1 MQFSCI
7 IFDETGAHKDV
18 FMYLC
23 RNGVGVMMEP
33 QGKNREYTFN
43 MRRVSVED
51 SGNYSCVYS
60 INLHNLEDVK
70 SSGGRT
76 IHVRITDFASAVNT
90 PAPPTT
96 SINSNAD
103 NSPPNFQP
111 ASIYGN
117 TTGNTGDHMQFRCII
132 FDETGAHKDV
142 FMYLC
147 RNGVGVMMEP
157 QGKNREYTFNMRRV
171 SVEDSGNYSCVY
183 SINLHNLEDVKS
195 SGGRTIH
202 VRITDSSHSPLS
214 LKLIETLLFSL
225 GVLLVAGMLF
235 LGIYCTYTHNSK
247 LDHPQLKLDCCI
259 LCFMFIKSNRKET
272 FNDMYAYATI
282 SEVDGR
288 FFIYNAGTAVY
299 SLAEGPAIY
308 STAQKPEKKRGEQP
322 AAATEAMYAKVQ
334 KQKQEKTYDQI
345 FMYE

>member
-1 MQFSCI
+1 MASQCFTIYISVVMAVSFSATKADNSPPNFQPASIYGNTTGNTGGHMQFRCI

-18 FMYLC
+18 VMYLC

-60 INLHNLEDVK
+60 IERHPLEIVK

-76 IHVRITDFASAVNT
+76 IHVQITDFASAVNT

-96 SINSNAD
+96 SINSN
-103 NSPPNFQP
+103 
-111 ASIYGN
+111 
-117 TTGNTGDHMQFRCII
+117 
-132 FDETGAHKDV
+132 
-142 FMYLC
+142 
-147 RNGVGVMMEP
+147 
-157 QGKNREYTFNMRRV
+157 
-171 SVEDSGNYSCVY
+171 DS
-183 SINLHNLEDVKS
+183 
-195 SGGRTIH
+195 
-202 VRITDSSHSPLS
+202 SPLS

-235 LGIYCTYTHNSK
+235 LGIYCTYTHNINQTQGQSVQ
-247 LDHPQLKLDCCI
+247 DNNIQLCEDSVSVLSE
-259 LCFMFIKSNRKET
+259 MERKET

-282 SEVDGR
+282 SEVEAQTIPTTFG
-288 FFIYNAGTAVY
+288 NAGTAVY